1 MSKTNTINAEI
12 RADVGKGASRRLR
25 HSGMIPA
32 VIYGGHKDP
41 VALTLEHREIMHAT
55 ENESFFSS
63 ILEIQVG
70 DGSAQQVVVR
80 DMQRHPF
87 KRLITH
93 VDFLRVSATELLKMS
108 LPLHFVGEDESPAG
122 KTPGVVIQHLV
133 NEIEIS
139 ALPKNMPEY
148 LSVDLSKLDAG
159 DSVHLSD
166 IVLPEGATIV
176 GLGDDEDDNIMLAN
190 AIHVTEEIEDDE
202 SEDEA
207 AEGEEA
213 EGDDDVDAEDDGDAD
228 KD

>member
-1 MSKTNTINAEI
+1 
-12 RADVGKGASRRLR
+12 
-25 HSGMIPA
+25 
-32 VIYGGHKDP
+32 
-41 VALTLEHREIMHAT
+41 
-55 ENESFFSS
+55 
-63 ILEIQVG
+63 
-70 DGSAQQVVVR
+70 
-80 DMQRHPF
+80 
-87 KRLITH
+87 
-93 VDFLRVSATELLKMS
+93 
-108 LPLHFVGEDESPAG
+108 VGEDKSPAG

-176 GLGDDEDDNIMLAN
+176 GLGDDDDDNIMLAN

-213 EGDDDVDAEDDGDAD
+213 EGDDDADAEDDGDAD